1 MQNIYKTW
9 QLFSKKL
16 KVNFVFLFLFVLL
29 STFLEMFTISLL
41 VPILNIFN
49 GDLIE
54 IKSFLL
60 NYNLNFLISYLNL
73 SNILIFFLT
82 FFFLKTVF
90 RIFVTHY
97 QSYFVFN
104 FFTKLLNRL
113 YIKYI

>member
-16 KVNFVFLFLFVLL
+16 KVNFVFLFIFVLL

-73 SNILIFFLT
+73 STILIFFLT
-82 FFFLKTVF
+82 FFFFKNSF
-90 RIFVTHY
+90 
-97 QSYFVFN
+97 
-104 FFTKLLNRL
+104 
-113 YIKYI
+113 